1 MDQKFIDKIE
11 DIKSF
16 IHEDLI
22 KWGQFKRNGVP
33 DLYERMPFKGT
44 SLLIIDND
52 KSIVNMSSENKISLY
67 ISDEIEDTN
76 LLNNYNQYI
85 DYLSAEEKAII
96 KSHYFRKQTL
106 KAMEL
111 EFCKSREYL
120 KERIENSIIKIAYQN
135 PAVDFLDIDYDLFQ
149 AYKCEKLTLT
159 YRWKNTLLRSISFE
173 RDFYTTRIKML
184 PSIMQEKLNKRLQK
198 ECLDKNE
205 RKLENIALL
214 FIAYS
219 LPKEHPM
226 HISLEQMQE
235 EYYEFMKTDRYL
247 NQFMKSYRERKLETS
262 DISIHMIVKNNH
274 CKQVLHFNNKN
285 QMLDFLD
292 KNPAL
297 KGLYTQNYITK

>member
-96 KSHYFRKQTL
+96 KSRYFRNQSIKSMGAEFNRSKQ
-106 KAMEL
+106 
-111 EFCKSREYL
+111 YL
-120 KERIENSIIKIAYQN
+120 HERIENAIIKIAYQN
-135 PAVDFLDIDYDLFQ
+135 PSIDFRDIDYDIFQ
-149 AYKCEKLTLT
+149 SYKCEKLGLSN
-159 YRWKNTLLRSISFE
+159 RWKKTLLRSISFE
-173 RDFYTTRIKML
+173 REFYTTLLKML
-184 PSIMQEKLNKRLQK
+184 PTIMQEKLNKRIKK
-198 ECLDKNE
+198 EYLSTDE
-205 RKLENIALL
+205 RKLVNIALL

-226 HISLEQMQE
+226 HISIDQMQE
-235 EYYEFMKTDRYL
+235 EYYEYMKTDRYL

-262 DISIHMIVKNNH
+262 DISIHMVVINNH

>member
-96 KSHYFRKQTL
+96 KSRYFRNQSIKSMGAEFNRSKQ
-106 KAMEL
+106 
-111 EFCKSREYL
+111 YL
-120 KERIENSIIKIAYQN
+120 HERIENAIIKIAYQN
-135 PAVDFLDIDYDLFQ
+135 PSIDFRDIDYDMFQ
-149 AYKCEKLTLT
+149 SYKCEKLGLSN
-159 YRWKNTLLRSISFE
+159 RWKKLYFALFLLNENFTLL
-173 RDFYTTRIKML
+173 
-184 PSIMQEKLNKRLQK
+184 
-198 ECLDKNE
+198 
-205 RKLENIALL
+205 
-214 FIAYS
+214 
-219 LPKEHPM
+219 
-226 HISLEQMQE
+226 
-235 EYYEFMKTDRYL
+235 
-247 NQFMKSYRERKLETS
+247 
-262 DISIHMIVKNNH
+262 
-274 CKQVLHFNNKN
+274 
-285 QMLDFLD
+285 
-292 KNPAL
+292 
-297 KGLYTQNYITK
+297 G